1 MPTYQTW
8 SDKLQLQGFKAL
20 VTHTDQEDDEA
31 HRADG
36 QAQVEDN
43 RAVGSILGLN
53 IKLKI
58 KKRQG
63 LQTFRNK
70 AIFTFRF
77 HSLFDSICS
86 CLCCSFLNC

>member
-43 RAVGSILGLN
+43 RAVGSILGLD

-58 KKRQG
+58 KEEAGITNFQE
-63 LQTFRNK
+63 
-70 AIFTFRF
+70 
-77 HSLFDSICS
+77 
-86 CLCCSFLNC
+86 